1 MNQELKQRARKEF
14 DERFVKKP
22 VDWRENHGWEV
33 PYVNSRAD
41 NLKSFIDS
49 IIDETVQMTE
59 ERIVGV
65 IEDYRKTEWLNLHDR
80 KKYKEQIEMRDTIDK
95 IISLIT
101 NNSDINK

>member
-1 MNQELKQRARKEF
+1 MNQELKEQARKEF

-49 IIDETVQMTE
+49 LIDKTVQYE
-59 ERIVGV
+59 RERIAKWVDKNTGPGG
-65 IEDYRKTEWLNLHDR
+65 
-80 KKYKEQIEMRDTIDK
+80 DTPYPELMCFIAEEKDFDVAIK
-95 IISLIT
+95 SLIT
-101 NNSDINK
+101 NKSDINK